1 MKHIELQRVA
11 PADIEARSMELIG
24 QELGERVFPAEQ
36 LPVVKRVIHTT
47 AVFEYADSL
56 VFSAGAVEAG
66 VAAIRQGCTIV
77 TDTQMAFSGVNK
89 RVLEKFGGRAVC
101 FMSDPDVAAEAKAR
115 GETRATVSMERAARL
130 EGPLVLAIGNA
141 PTALVRACE
150 LIDAGELRPALV
162 IGVPVGFVNVVE
174 SKERLFAVCEK
185 HGVPAIV
192 AMGRKGGSN
201 VAAAICNALIYSAA
215 EMLDPSARGW
225 K

>member
-47 AVFEYADSL
+47 ADFEYADSL

-150 LIDAGELRPALV
+150 LIDAGELKPALV

-174 SKERLFAVCEK
+174 SKELLTLD
-185 HGVPAIV
+185 VPYIV
-192 AMGRKGGSN
+192 ARGRKGGSN
-201 VAAAICNALIYSAA
+201 VAAAICNA
-215 EMLDPSARGW
+215 MLYQASNNARE
-225 K
+225 